1 MNIKGF
7 IEVREHDSK
16 LVRHLVSVG
25 TISHIFPLTDQ
36 HCTRICLT
44 SGKSFEVAET
54 YDEIKEL
61 IVRSMSWTFDPDRR
75 I

>member
-1 MNIKGF
+1 MKGF
-7 IEVREHDSK
+7 IEVREHASRQV
-16 LVRHLVSVG
+16 VRHLVNVDS
-25 TISHIFPLTDQ
+25 ISNVFPLTDQ
-36 HCTRICLT
+36 NCTRLCLT
-44 SGKSFEVAET
+44 SGKSFEVEET